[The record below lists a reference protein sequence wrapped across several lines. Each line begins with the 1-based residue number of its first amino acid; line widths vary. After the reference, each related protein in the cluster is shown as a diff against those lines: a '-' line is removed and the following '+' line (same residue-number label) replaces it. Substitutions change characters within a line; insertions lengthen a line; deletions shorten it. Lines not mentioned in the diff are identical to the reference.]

1 MWMQGN
7 RSFFRV
13 ARSAAMLVITICAFT
28 AMRCSTAPPQVKDP
42 LTDGMISMTLRK
54 GVTTQAEVLKVFGA
68 PNIVTRDGD
77 GRAMWTYRR
86 HSVITRAS
94 AAQGSVGA
102 GGAGSSAIVGI
113 AASGYASDASQTNSS
128 MTLIIK
134 FDAEDRVADFQSLS
148 SQF

>member
-1 MWMQGN
+1 MAPSPLIV
-7 RSFFRV
+7 RASRT
-13 ARSAAMLVITICAFT
+13 ALAAALALAATLVPA
-28 AMRCSTAPPQVKDP
+28 CSSTPPIGKDP

-77 GRAMWTYRR
+77 GRTMWTYRR
-86 HSVITRAS
+86 HSVVTRATGS
-94 AAQGSVGA
+94 QGWVGA
-102 GGAGSSAIVGI
+102 GGAPPSAVVGI
-113 AASGYASDASQTNSS
+113 AASAYASDAGQTNSS

-134 FDAEDRVADFQSLS
+134 FDTSDKVIDFQSMS